1 MKTTLIRAFVALAL
15 FATLAIPAFGQ
26 FSGGG
31 FSFTAGQIPGTS
43 TNNNASAGNVGQYIE
58 ALQTTATNLGG
69 NGVYTDMGSLALTAG
84 DWDVSM
90 NATFSAN
97 GASVTS
103 VAIGLG
109 TTVGNSAAGIT
120 FGSNGLQGVAPTAS
134 YNSSLTVASFR
145 ISLAASATYYCKGV
159 SNYTVATVQMVGRCS
174 ARRVR

>member
-1 MKTTLIRAFVALAL
+1 MKHMLRGLLLLAALSSPALA
-15 FATLAIPAFGQ
+15 Q
-26 FSGGG
+26 FSPGSSGA
-31 FSFTAGQIPGTS
+31 TTPGQLSGTT
-43 TNNNASAGNVGQYIE
+43 TNDNATAGNVGQYIE

-69 NGVYTDMGSLALTAG
+69 TGVYTDMGSLALTAG

-97 GASVTS
+97 GATVTT

-159 SNYTVATVQMVGRCS
+159 ANYTVATAQMVGRCS
-174 ARRVR
+174 ARRRR